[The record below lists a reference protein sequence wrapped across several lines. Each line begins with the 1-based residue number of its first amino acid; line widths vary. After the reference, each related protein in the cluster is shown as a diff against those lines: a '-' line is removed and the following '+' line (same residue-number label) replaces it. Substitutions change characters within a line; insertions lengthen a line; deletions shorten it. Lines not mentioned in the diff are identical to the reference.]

1 MKSRVIKNLAY
12 GFYIL
17 CLTILTL
24 ALGYVVYNGFKS
36 ASDEEAICE
45 RLNGELIERTGPTE
59 CVKEVIRF
67 PQQEKDNA
75 LRQIRKLP

>member
-1 MKSRVIKNLAY
+1 MKWSTTKKLAY
-12 GFYIL
+12 GFYIF
-17 CLTILTL
+17 CMTIL
-24 ALGYVVYNGFKS
+24 AIAMAWAIYHGFKS
-36 ASDEEAICE
+36 TSDEKAICA

-67 PQQEKDNA
+67 PQQEKDDA

>member
-17 CLTILTL
+17 CLTILAL
-24 ALGYVVYNGFKS
+24 ALGYVVYDGFKS

-45 RLNGELIERTGPTE
+45 RLNGELINLSGPTE
-59 CVKEVIRF
+59 CVKQIIRYT
-67 PQQEKDNA
+67 QQEKANA
-75 LRQIRKLP
+75 PRQTR